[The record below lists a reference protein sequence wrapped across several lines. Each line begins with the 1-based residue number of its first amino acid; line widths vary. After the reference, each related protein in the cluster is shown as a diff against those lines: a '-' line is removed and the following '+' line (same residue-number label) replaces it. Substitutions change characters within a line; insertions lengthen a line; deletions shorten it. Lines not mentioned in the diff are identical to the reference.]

1 MLYLKMK
8 KEFLLLPLIL
18 VSCNSIKKDYIIT
31 SISYSPTPKWVKK
44 EYQKP
49 DKDYKYFVSKAENTN
64 QRLCEKTASAR
75 ANLVVASEI
84 STMIN
89 NTYKSVVESKNE
101 ETKELSNEVLEQS
114 VQVYLAGVEQ
124 AENYWEKRKYTKEL
138 GAEKDIVKY
147 QCYSLIKMNKKNY
160 ERAVNASVDK
170 MMRLLQED
178 NKELKQEIKDK
189 VLE

>member
-1 MLYLKMK
+1 MK

-18 VSCNSIKKDYIIT
+18 VSCNSIKKDYVIT

-44 EYQKP
+44 ESQKS

-101 ETKELSNEVLEQS
+101 EAKELSNEVLEQS

-124 AENYWEKRKYTKEL
+124 AESYWEKRKYTKEL

>member
-1 MLYLKMK
+1 MK
-8 KEFLLLPLIL
+8 KEFLLLSLL
-18 VSCNSIKKDYIIT
+18 LASCSSIKKDYVIT

-49 DKDYKYFVSKAENTN
+49 DKNYKYFVSKAESTN

-89 NTYKSVVESKNE
+89 NTYKNVVESKNE
-101 ETKELSNEVLEQS
+101 EAKELSNEILEQS

-124 AENYWEKRKYTKEL
+124 EENYWEKRKYTKEL

-160 ERAVNASVDK
+160 EKAVNASIDK

-189 VLE
+189 VLEENE